1 MQQVEEIQR
10 NLAAA
15 GYIADTD
22 LASIIHLTHVLQR
35 PLLLEGDAGV
45 GKTAVAVALSQMMQQ
60 DLIRLQCYEGLDAST
75 ALYEWNYQR
84 QLMAVRLRENELREN
99 ELRENEL
106 RENDLREN
114 APQEKNTRGEIKS
127 NADTIESE
135 LFSKEYLLPRPLLQA
150 ITTPEPCVLLIDE
163 IDRADDEFEA
173 FLLEVLSDF
182 QITIPELG
190 TIKALHRPTV
200 LLTSNATRDLS
211 DALRRRCLFH
221 FVDFPDAK
229 KELNILSTQLPD
241 LDLHLARS
249 IARFVQKLRQE
260 SLKKTPGVAE
270 TLDWA
275 AALMHLQ
282 TGELEQSLPQIEA
295 TLGCL
300 LKTQAD
306 RELATSGW
314 LQQLLNPAS
323 DS

>member
-84 QLMAVRLRENELREN
+84 QLMAVRLREND
-99 ELRENEL
+99 L

-114 APQEKNTRGEIKS
+114 APHEKNTRGEIKS

>member
-99 ELRENEL
+99 
-106 RENDLREN
+106 DLREN
-114 APQEKNTRGEIKS
+114 ASHEQNSRGEIKS

-150 ITTPEPCVLLIDE
+150 ITTPKPCVLLIDE

>member
-84 QLMAVRLRENELREN
+84 QLMAVRLREN
-99 ELRENEL
+99 
-106 RENDLREN
+106 DLREN
-114 APQEKNTRGEIKS
+114 ASHEQNSRGEIKS

-300 LKTQAD
+300 LKTQSD

>member
-84 QLMAVRLRENELREN
+84 QLMAVRLRENAR
-99 ELRENEL
+99 
-106 RENDLREN
+106 D
-114 APQEKNTRGEIKS
+114 EKNSRDGVKADT
-127 NADTIESE
+127 DTIESE

-150 ITTPEPCVLLIDE
+150 ITTPKPCVLLIDE

-229 KELNILSTQLPD
+229 KELNILSTHLPD

-282 TGELEQSLPQIEA
+282 TGELEQSLPQIGA

-300 LKTQAD
+300 LKTQSD

>member
-84 QLMAVRLRENELREN
+84 QLMAVRLREN
-99 ELRENEL
+99 
-106 RENDLREN
+106 DLREN
-114 APQEKNTRGEIKS
+114 APHEKNTRGEIKS

-150 ITTPEPCVLLIDE
+150 ITTPKPCVLLIDE

-300 LKTQAD
+300 LKTQSD

>member
-84 QLMAVRLRENELREN
+84 QLMAVRLREN
-99 ELRENEL
+99 
-106 RENDLREN
+106 DLREN
-114 APQEKNTRGEIKS
+114 AAQEKNTRGEIKS

>member
-1 MQQVEEIQR
+1 MQQAEEIQR
-10 NLAAA
+10 RLTTA

-22 LASIIHLTHVLQR
+22 LASIIHLTQVLKR

-45 GKTAVAVALSQMMQQ
+45 GKTAVAVALSEMTGSE
-60 DLIRLQCYEGLDAST
+60 LIRLQCYEGLDAST

-84 QLMAVRLRENELREN
+84 QLMAVRLQ
-99 ELRENEL
+99 
-106 RENDLREN
+106 ENDLQHN
-114 APQEKNTRGEIKS
+114 NSTDS
-127 NADTIESE
+127 IESE
-135 LFSKEYLLPRPLLQA
+135 LFSKEYLLPRPLLKA
-150 ITTPEPCVLLIDE
+150 ITAPAPCVLLIDE

-173 FLLEVLSDF
+173 FLLEILSDF

-190 TIKALHRPTV
+190 TIKAQHRPTV

-221 FVDFPDAK
+221 FVDYPDAE
-229 KELNILSTQLPD
+229 KEQNILSTQLPD

-249 IARFVQKLRQE
+249 ITRFVQKLRQE

-282 TGELEQSLPQIEA
+282 ARELEQSMPQIEA

-306 RELATSGW
+306 RELATPTW
-314 LQQLLNPAS
+314 LAQLLHPAS
-323 DS
+323 DN

>member
-1 MQQVEEIQR
+1 
-10 NLAAA
+10 
-15 GYIADTD
+15 
-22 LASIIHLTHVLQR
+22 
-35 PLLLEGDAGV
+35 
-45 GKTAVAVALSQMMQQ
+45 
-60 DLIRLQCYEGLDAST
+60 
-75 ALYEWNYQR
+75 
-84 QLMAVRLRENELREN
+84 MAVRLRENAR
-99 ELRENEL
+99 
-106 RENDLREN
+106 D
-114 APQEKNTRGEIKS
+114 EKNSRDGVKADT
-127 NADTIESE
+127 DTIESE

-150 ITTPEPCVLLIDE
+150 ITTPKPCVLLIDE

-300 LKTQAD
+300 LKTQSD

>member
-22 LASIIHLTHVLQR
+22 LASIIHLTQVLKR

-60 DLIRLQCYEGLDAST
+60 ELIRLQCYEGLDAST

-84 QLMAVRLRENELREN
+84 QLMAVRLRETEN
-99 ELRENEL
+99 T
-106 RENDLREN
+106 D
-114 APQEKNTRGEIKS
+114 
-127 NADTIESE
+127 ADAIEAE

-150 ITTPEPCVLLIDE
+150 ITTPKPCVLLIDE

-190 TIKALHRPTV
+190 TIKAQHRPTV

-221 FVDFPDAK
+221 FVDYPDAE

-241 LDLHLARS
+241 LDLHLARA
-249 IARFVQKLRQE
+249 ITRFVQKLRQE

-275 AALMHLQ
+275 AALMHLH
-282 TGELEQSLPQIEA
+282 TGELEQSMPQIEA

-300 LKTQAD
+300 LKTQSD
-306 RELATSGW
+306 RELATPGW
-314 LQQLLNPAS
+314 LKQLLNPTS

>member
-15 GYIADTD
+15 GYIADID
-22 LASIIHLTHVLQR
+22 LASIIHLTQVLKR

-60 DLIRLQCYEGLDAST
+60 ELIRLQCYEGLDAST

-84 QLMAVRLRENELREN
+84 QLMAVRLRET
-99 ELRENEL
+99 
-106 RENDLREN
+106 D
-114 APQEKNTRGEIKS
+114 K
-127 NADTIESE
+127 ADADAIESE

-150 ITTPEPCVLLIDE
+150 ITTPKPCVLLIDE

-190 TIKALHRPTV
+190 TIKAQHHPTV

-221 FVDFPDAK
+221 FVDYPDAE
-229 KELNILSTQLPD
+229 KELDILSTQLPD

-249 IARFVQKLRQE
+249 ITRFVQKLRQE

-275 AALMHLQ
+275 AALMHLH

-300 LKTQAD
+300 LKTQSD
-306 RELATSGW
+306 HELATPGW
-314 LQQLLNPAS
+314 LKQLLNPTS

>member
-84 QLMAVRLRENELREN
+84 QLMAVRLREN

>member
-22 LASIIHLTHVLQR
+22 LASIIHLTQVLKR

-60 DLIRLQCYEGLDAST
+60 ELIRLQCYEGLDAST

-84 QLMAVRLRENELREN
+84 QLMAVRLRETEN
-99 ELRENEL
+99 T
-106 RENDLREN
+106 D
-114 APQEKNTRGEIKS
+114 
-127 NADTIESE
+127 ADAIEAE

-150 ITTPEPCVLLIDE
+150 ITTPKPCVLLIDE

-190 TIKALHRPTV
+190 TIKAQHRPTV

-221 FVDFPDAK
+221 FVDYPDAE

-241 LDLHLARS
+241 LDLHLARA
-249 IARFVQKLRQE
+249 ITRFVQKLRQE

-282 TGELEQSLPQIEA
+282 TGELEQSMPQIEA

-300 LKTQAD
+300 LKTQPD
-306 RELATSGW
+306 RELATPVW
-314 LQQLLNPAS
+314 LKQLLNPTS

>member
-99 ELRENEL
+99 
-106 RENDLREN
+106 DLREN
-114 APQEKNTRGEIKS
+114 ASHEQNSRGEIKS

>member
-10 NLAAA
+10 HLATA
-15 GYIADTD
+15 GYIADID
-22 LASIIHLTHVLQR
+22 LASIISLTQVLKR

-45 GKTAVAVALSQMMQQ
+45 GKTAVAIALSKMMQQ

-84 QLMAVRLRENELREN
+84 QLMAVRLK
-99 ELRENEL
+99 
-106 RENDLREN
+106 EN
-114 APQEKNTRGEIKS
+114 AES
-127 NADTIESE
+127 DAIESE

-150 ITTPEPCVLLIDE
+150 ITRPNPCILLIDE

-190 TIKALHRPTV
+190 TIKAQHRPTV
-200 LLTSNATRDLS
+200 LLTSNASRDLS

-221 FVDFPDAK
+221 FVDYPDAQ
-229 KELNILSTQLPD
+229 KELQILTTQLPD
-241 LDLHLARS
+241 VDVQLARS
-249 IARFVQKLRQE
+249 ITRFVQKLRQE
-260 SLKKTPGVAE
+260 NLKKTPGVAE

-282 TGELEQSLPQIEA
+282 TSELEQSMAQIEA
-295 TLGCL
+295 SLGCL
-300 LKTQAD
+300 LKTQSD
-306 RELATSGW
+306 RELATPEW
-314 LQQLLNPAS
+314 LQQLLNPTS

>member
-84 QLMAVRLRENELREN
+84 QLMAVRLREN
-99 ELRENEL
+99 
-106 RENDLREN
+106 DLREN
-114 APQEKNTRGEIKS
+114 ASHEQNSRGEIKS

-150 ITTPEPCVLLIDE
+150 ITTPKPCVLLIDE

-300 LKTQAD
+300 LKTQSD

>member
-22 LASIIHLTHVLQR
+22 LASILHLTHVLQR

-84 QLMAVRLRENELREN
+84 QLMAVRLREN
-99 ELRENEL
+99 
-106 RENDLREN
+106 DLREN
-114 APQEKNTRGEIKS
+114 AAQEKNTRGEIKS

>member
-84 QLMAVRLRENELREN
+84 QLMAVRLRENAR
-99 ELRENEL
+99 
-106 RENDLREN
+106 D
-114 APQEKNTRGEIKS
+114 EKNSRDGVKADT
-127 NADTIESE
+127 DTIESE

-150 ITTPEPCVLLIDE
+150 ITTPKPCVLLIDE

-300 LKTQAD
+300 LKTQSD